1 MNKYKLNTG
10 DIIKIG
16 RISLRIRDIH
26 FSTNKNNNLNNSENG
41 DLITKDINTLRTEAN
56 ANSGSRNYIVKK
68 INNLN
73 KSKTKIIKNFSLTKN
88 FLNKIE
94 KKIKYVES
102 VMSKKMTQKIILYYI
117 HVYAQVQ

>member
-68 INNLN
+68 INYLN
-73 KSKTKIIKNFSLTKN
+73 KSKTKIIKNFTLTKN

-94 KKIKYVES
+94 KKK
-102 VMSKKMTQKIILYYI
+102 
-117 HVYAQVQ
+117 